1 MGDYEMSSVFPASE
15 DTFLIMRESLGA
27 EHGYSCHI
35 ARVFAFGFMTSD
47 EKRMSNFIAPIDGQG
62 MAMCEDT
69 VGQEVFS
76 VRGCDLSPNGR
87 TWGEIYS
94 EIVPT
99 GLDRRELPQ
108 GVFDDQY
115 DPVEWKK
122 QTA

>member
-1 MGDYEMSSVFPASE
+1 MGDYELTSVLPADD
-15 DTFLIMRESLGA
+15 DTFMVMRECLGS
-27 EHGYSCHI
+27 EHGYCYRI
-35 ARVFAFGFMTSD
+35 ARVFAFGLMTSD

-62 MAMCEDT
+62 MPWCEDT
-69 VGQEVFS
+69 IGQEAFA
-76 VRGCDLSPNGR
+76 VRGCDLSPCGR
-87 TWGEIYS
+87 VWGEIYK

-99 GLDRRELPQ
+99 GYDVREIPQ

>member
-27 EHGYSCHI
+27 EYGYSSHI
-35 ARVFAFGFMTSD
+35 ARVFAFGFMTSA
-47 EKRMSNFIAPIDGQG
+47 EKRMSNFIAPIDWQG

-76 VRGCDLSPNGR
+76 VRGSDLSPNGR

-108 GVFDDQY
+108 GVFGDQY

-122 QTA
+122 QNV